1 MKGPPAPTS
10 RRRDHGAAALLLT
23 ETTRMTRTAP
33 YFPFRPAGA
42 AGLVLLAAGLLLA
55 PGAARAQLNPQELLK
70 QVLPGAGQD
79 QDPGDAAAAGE
90 RACQRYAEDQ
100 GLDVRR
106 VLETRRSGNNNLE
119 VTLSVEDR
127 DDRYEARC
135 VYDRGDREVRELE
148 PVRGTTQAR
157 GRGGDD
163 ERSTS
168 GWPGAR
174 RTRARSWRGT
184 ATWRM
189 SISRACAPAAA
200 TRSRSRCAPGCAATA
215 ATSPASTTTTSARPC
230 SPSRAGSVLE
240 PAPRAL
246 ARLVQDDHADGGG
259 ESRGTRGS

>member
-1 MKGPPAPTS
+1 LKEPPAPKS
-10 RRRDHGAAALLLT
+10 RGRDHGAAALLLT

-33 YFPFRPAGA
+33 YFLFRPAGA

-127 DDRYEARC
+127 NDRYEARC
-135 VYDRGDREVRELE
+135 VYDSGDREVRELE

-163 ERSTS
+163 DEVDERL
-168 GWPGAR
+168 AR
-174 RTRARSWRGT
+174 RAQDACEELAQDRDLEDVDVEGVRARGRDTVEVAMRARVRGDRRDVT
-184 ATWRM
+184 CLYDDDQRQ
-189 SISRACAPAAA
+189 
-200 TRSRSRCAPGCAATA
+200 
-215 ATSPASTTTTSARPC
+215 
-230 SPSRAGSVLE
+230 
-240 PAPRAL
+240 AL
-246 ARLVQDDHADGGG
+246 IA
-259 ESRGTRGS
+259 E

>member
-1 MKGPPAPTS
+1 MEEPPAPRS
-10 RRRDHGAAALLLT
+10 RGRDHGAAALLLT

-100 GLDVRR
+100 GLDVRQ

-127 DDRYEARC
+127 NDRYEARC

-163 ERSTS
+163 EVDERL
-168 GWPGAR
+168 AR
-174 RTRARSWRGT
+174 RAQDACEDLARDRDLENVDVKGVRARGRDTVEVAMRARVRGDRRDFT
-184 ATWRM
+184 CLYDDDQRQ
-189 SISRACAPAAA
+189 
-200 TRSRSRCAPGCAATA
+200 
-215 ATSPASTTTTSARPC
+215 
-230 SPSRAGSVLE
+230 
-240 PAPRAL
+240 AL
-246 ARLVQDDHADGGG
+246 IA
-259 ESRGTRGS
+259 E